1 MNKKEDSFEKAF
13 ERLED
18 ILKIL
23 NEEKVSLKESLK
35 LFEEADS
42 LITDCSEKLNSA
54 EQKIEILIKKRNNL
68 ELDLDNNPKKELFSP
83 KLQTDNE

>member
-1 MNKKEDSFEKAF
+1 MNKKEDSFEQAF

-42 LITDCSEKLNSA
+42 LITNCSENLNSA
-54 EQKIEILIKKRNNL
+54 EKKIEILIKKRTNL
-68 ELDLDNNPKKELFSP
+68 ELDTENNPKKEIFSTT
-83 KLQTDNE
+83 LQSDNE